1 MFEFECIYT
10 CVERVMF
17 LELCRMFVMLYTYCL
32 KSAFVIRMRE
42 FVLEFESDVKRAFL
56 GYVTLP
62 CFRLSYAVCMI
73 VSRKAV
79 LRSVSCMA
87 VRNVSITFLKWKVW
101 YEPFSCQSNSWIWR

>member
-42 FVLEFESDVKRAFL
+42 IVLEFESDVKRAF
-56 GYVTLP
+56 
-62 CFRLSYAVCMI
+62 
-73 VSRKAV
+73 
-79 LRSVSCMA
+79 
-87 VRNVSITFLKWKVW
+87 
-101 YEPFSCQSNSWIWR
+101 